1 MARWIHVAVILL
13 ILGTTSGALASE
25 HVAGE
30 VLIKTFVG
38 ASSAD
43 VRAIEA
49 LADADRDEV
58 LSQMPSG
65 SIRRIH
71 SRSLTTEAL
80 VAALAHNPHVEYVEP
95 NYLVYAIA
103 TPNDPR
109 YGELWG
115 LKNIGQVIQ
124 GVAGKAGADIKA
136 EGAWDV
142 TTGTSTV
149 VVGVVDTGIDY
160 NHTDLAA
167 NAWSNP
173 GGIGGCAAGTHGFN
187 AITKTCDPKDD
198 QYHGTHVAGTIG
210 ASGNNAVGVVGV
222 NWTTS
227 LMGLKFLNSAGSGT
241 TADAISAIDFA
252 VNAKIAGVNVRVLSN
267 SWGGGGFS
275 QALLDEINKA
285 GASDILFV
293 AAAGNS
299 ASDNDVSPHYPS
311 SYNSN
316 YVLAVA
322 ATDNNDQLA
331 SFSNW
336 GATSVDI
343 GAPGVDILSCQPGNL
358 YQYLSGTSMA
368 TPHVSGA
375 AALILAKTN
384 LPVLSLKSQILN
396 NVDPIPSLSGMVL
409 TGGRLNVCKA
419 IGSTTCG
426 GAPPDTT
433 APTTSITAP
442 ANGATVSGT
451 TTVTAS
457 ASDNVGVTKVEFYLD
472 NVPQATDTTSPYSWS
487 WNTTTSTNGSHALN
501 SKAYDAAANV
511 GTSATV
517 TVTVSNVADTTP
529 PTAPTNLVAAQPAQ
543 GNSKRKLNLAWTAS
557 TDNVGVTGYKIW
569 RSTSATGPFSQI
581 ATATTTSYTNAGLT
595 SGTTYYYYVQAFDA
609 AGNVSAASNTASA
622 TAR

>member
-1 MARWIHVAVILL
+1 MTRWIRIAAMLL
-13 ILGTTSGALASE
+13 LLGIAGGVLASE
-25 HVAGE
+25 RVPGE
-30 VLIKTFVG
+30 VLIRISG
-38 ASSAD
+38 SASSSD
-43 VRAIEA
+43 LSQIEA

-58 LSQMPSG
+58 LSEVANG
-65 SIRRIH
+65 TIRRLH
-71 SRSLTTEAL
+71 SRSQNTDAL
-80 VAALAHNPHVEYVEP
+80 VAALSHNPRVDYVEP
-95 NYLVYAIA
+95 NYVVYAFA

-115 LKNIGQVIQ
+115 LKNTGQVIQ
-124 GVAGKAGADIKA
+124 GFAGTAGADIKA

-142 TTGTSTV
+142 TTGTRTV

-167 NAWSNP
+167 NVWSNP

-187 AITKTCDPKDD
+187 AITKSCDPNDD
-198 QYHGTHVAGTIG
+198 NNHGTHVSGTIG
-210 ASGNNAVGVVGV
+210 AVGNNAVGVVGV
-222 NWTTS
+222 NWATS
-227 LMGLKFLNSAGSGT
+227 IMGLKFLNAAGSGT
-241 TADAISAIDFA
+241 TADAISAIDFG
-252 VNAKIAGVNVRVLSN
+252 VKAKIAGVNVRVLSN

-285 GASDILFV
+285 GANDILFV
-293 AAAGNS
+293 AAAGND
-299 ASDNDVSPHYPS
+299 ASDNDRTPHYPS
-311 SYNSN
+311 SYNSD
-316 YVLAVA
+316 YIVAVA

-336 GATSVDI
+336 GATSVDL

-375 AALILAKTN
+375 AALILAKSN
-384 LPVLSLKSQILN
+384 LAVLSLKSQILN
-396 NVDPIPSLSGMVL
+396 NVDPIPSLSGLVL

-433 APTTSITAP
+433 PPTTSITSP

-472 NVPQATDTTSPYSWS
+472 NVLQATDTTSPYSWN
-487 WNTTTSTNGSHALN
+487 WNTTASTNGSHALN
-501 SKAYDAAANV
+501 SKAYDAAGNI

-529 PTAPTNLVAAQPAQ
+529 PTAPTNLVAGPPAQ
-543 GNSKRKLNLAWTAS
+543 GNPKRRVSLSWTAS
-557 TDNVGVTGYKIW
+557 TDNVGVTGYQIW
-569 RSTSATGPFSQI
+569 RSTNSAGPFSQI
-581 ATATTTSYTNAGLT
+581 TTVTTTSYTDGGLV
-595 SGTTYYYYVQAFDA
+595 SGTTYFYFVKAFDA

>member
-1 MARWIHVAVILL
+1 MNRWIRFTVVLL
-13 ILGTTSGALASE
+13 LFGIAGGALASQSVPGE
-25 HVAGE
+25 ILLKVSAAAGTTD
-30 VLIKTFVG
+30 L
-38 ASSAD
+38 
-43 VRAIEA
+43 RQIEA
-49 LADADRDEV
+49 LVDADRDEV
-58 LSQMPSG
+58 VSQVATG
-65 SIRRIH
+65 TIRLVH
-71 SRSLTTEAL
+71 SRSRSTEAMIS
-80 VAALAHNPHVEYVEP
+80 ALAHNPHVHYVEP
-95 NYLVYAIA
+95 NYVVTAIA

-115 LKNIGQVIQ
+115 LKNTGQVIQ
-124 GVAGKAGADIKA
+124 GIAGSAGADIKA

-142 TTGTSTV
+142 TTGTRTV

-160 NHTDLAA
+160 THTDLAA
-167 NAWSNP
+167 NVWSNP
-173 GGIGGCAAGTHGFN
+173 GGIGGCTAGTHGYN
-187 AITKTCDPKDD
+187 AINKTCDPLDD
-198 QYHGTHVAGTIG
+198 HYHGTHVSGTIG
-210 ASGNNAVGVVGV
+210 AAGNNATGVVGV

-285 GASDILFV
+285 GANDILFV
-293 AAAGNS
+293 AAAGNNG
-299 ASDNDVSPHYPS
+299 ANNDTSPHYPS
-311 SYNSN
+311 SYNSD
-316 YVLAVA
+316 YIIAVA
-322 ATDNNDQLA
+322 ATDNNDNLA
-331 SFSNW
+331 SFSNF

-384 LPVLSLKSQILN
+384 LAVLTLKSQILN
-396 NVDPIPSLSGMVL
+396 NTDPIPSLTGKVL

-419 IGSTTCG
+419 VGSATCG

-433 APTTSITAP
+433 PPTTAITAP

-451 TTVTAS
+451 TTVTAD
-457 ASDNVGVTKVEFYLD
+457 ATDNAGVTKVEFYLD
-472 NVPQATDTTSPYSWS
+472 NVLQATDTASPYSWT
-487 WNTTTSTNGSHALN
+487 WNTTASANGSHALN
-501 SKAYDAAANV
+501 SKAYDAAGNV

-529 PTAPTNLVAAQPAQ
+529 PTAPANLVAATPTQ
-543 GNSKRKLNLAWTAS
+543 GNPKRKINLSWTAS
-557 TDNVGVTGYKIW
+557 TDNVGVSGYQIW
-569 RSTSATGPFSQI
+569 RASAAAGPFSQI
-581 ATATTTSYTNAGLT
+581 ATTTTTSYTNGGLT
-595 SGTTYYYYVQAFDA
+595 SGTTYYYYVKAYDA
-609 AGNVSAASNTASA
+609 AGNVSAPSNTASA